1 MRRFIA
7 SFFRLTNQERLP
19 RLNAGL
25 ADSFDSADLDAET
38 QLVLMLGRSRDPHAA
53 NQLLERFE
61 ADSAAEL
68 LPLLPVHRA
77 NWRERLANW
86 IRHVEGSYP
95 SNPHAGD
102 REIQRTIG
110 FD

>member
-25 ADSFDSADLDAET
+25 AESFDPADLDAET
-38 QLVLMLGRSRDPHAA
+38 QLVLMMGRSRDPHAA
-53 NQLLERFE
+53 DRLLERFE

-77 NWRERLANW
+77 NWRERLSNW
-86 IRHVEGSYP
+86 IRHVEGSYAGD
-95 SNPHAGD
+95 PHAD
-102 REIQRTIG
+102 ERKEQRTIRL
-110 FD
+110 